1 MWKSEEWDG
10 RRKIKDGKVLS
21 IKDWHYGQST
31 QSLTQRNW
39 TKTLK
44 INKPTETVNHR
55 LIKLQTPTLL
65 NNINRSKTIVID
77 IVIEKHLT
85 KLILIEQNIIKP
97 NQPTTIITQVL

>member
-10 RRKIKDGKVLS
+10 RERFKDGDILS

-31 QSLTQRNW
+31 QSLAQRNCIS
-39 TKTLK
+39 TLK

-85 KLILIEQNIIKP
+85 KFILVKQNIIKP

>member
-1 MWKSEEWDG
+1 MWKGEEWDG
-10 RRKIKDGKVLS
+10 RERFKDGESLS
-21 IKDWHYGQST
+21 IKNWHYGQST
-31 QSLTQRNW
+31 QSLGQRNW

-65 NNINRSKTIVID
+65 NNINCSKTIVID

-85 KLILIEQNIIKP
+85 KLILVEQNIIKP
-97 NQPTTIITQVL
+97 NNILMVLKLIQ